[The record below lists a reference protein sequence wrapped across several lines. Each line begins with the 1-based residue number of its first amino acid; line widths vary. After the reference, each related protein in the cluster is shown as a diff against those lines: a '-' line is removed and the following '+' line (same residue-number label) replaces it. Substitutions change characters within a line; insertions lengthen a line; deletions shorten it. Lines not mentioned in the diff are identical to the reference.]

1 MLRSSRIGCGLRV
14 FDGKSLFERNECV
27 MARLAADY
35 PRDMTPAG
43 GVLSEHHVAGSET
56 ANRAV
61 AGFDLDLSGKRN
73 DILPFRHGMIV
84 A

>member
-1 MLRSSRIGCGLRV
+1 MLRRSRINCGLKA
-14 FDGKSLFERNECV
+14 FDGKSLFERNEYV

-35 PRDMTPAG
+35 PRDMTSAG
-43 GVLSEHHVAGSET
+43 GVLGEHYVAGSET

-73 DILPFRHGMIV
+73 DILPFGHGVIV